1 MSIDVKE
8 RLTHLVNEQDLSA
21 IQLLASEVGLTE
33 EETLEILRIALN
45 EGLIDGYI
53 TEDNKRIFK
62 HDVAVSD
69 RPSIAGEETPPDF
82 LSYNSAP
89 GKAIA
94 FIGFLVIIAALI
106 ILATSGGIIY
116 YENLGTIFLLFG
128 VVITLSGC
136 YWVGRRKTP

>member
-1 MSIDVKE
+1 MKK

-33 EETLEILRIALN
+33 EETLEILRGTLK

-62 HDVAVSD
+62 NAVTVSD
-69 RPSIAGEETPPDF
+69 RPSISGEETPPDF

-89 GKAIA
+89 GKAVA
-94 FIGFLVIIAALI
+94 CIGFLVIIAALV

-116 YENLGTIFLLFG
+116 YENLGTLFLLFG
-128 VVITLSGC
+128 VVVTLSGC
-136 YWVGRRKTP
+136 YWIGRRRTP